1 MTVQKDTSGLYRL
14 IDRLYSDR
22 RLEPDGYRALLVC
35 DDHKV
40 AGRLHEAARE
50 ETLKRFGTG
59 IYIRG
64 LIEFSSICRND
75 CLYCGIRRSNRKAER
90 YCLSKEDILECCRHG
105 YRLGFRTF
113 VLQGGELPDTSDML
127 IEDICSAIT
136 SEFPDCALTL
146 SLGERREETYVRL
159 FKAGA
164 TRYLLRH
171 ETRNPVHY
179 SLLHPKEMSLK
190 HRLHCLDVL
199 KRTGY
204 QTGTG
209 IMVGSPF
216 QTYDNIVEDI
226 LYIGDLKPEMIGIGP
241 FIPHKDTP
249 FRDYRTGLVDS
260 LPADIVGLTARLISI
275 FRLMLPDALIPATTA
290 LATIAPGDKDGM
302 TPGGRETGI
311 LAGANVVMPNLSPA
325 GVRGKYLLYDNK
337 ICTGNEAAENLA
349 ALRRCMAAIGY
360 EVAVDRGDYRSFQ
373 RGL

>member
-1 MTVQKDTSGLYRL
+1 MTAQKDTSGLYRL

-75 CLYCGIRRSNRKAER
+75 CLYCGIRKSNRKAER

-311 LAGANVVMPNLSPA
+311 LAGANVVMPNLSPSR
-325 GVRGKYLLYDNK
+325 VRHGYSLYDGK
-337 ICTGNEAAENLA
+337 ASSGAEAAEGIGELE
-349 ALRRCMAAIGY
+349 RRLEKIGRHI
-360 EVAVDRGDYRSFQ
+360 EISRGDFLHRE
-373 RGL
+373 